1 VNVPTIIEAMDSP
14 ELFRDWFSRGDW
26 TAWKAFLAALFG
38 LSMNDE
44 AQAIYQRQT
53 SREIAPVAAFNEA
66 WLIIGRRGGKS
77 RIMALVAT
85 YLACFRDYAPHL
97 APGEIATIPLIAQ
110 DRKQARTL
118 ARYVSAFLE
127 VPMLSRL
134 VIRQSSEAFELS
146 NRVCIE
152 IHTASFR
159 SIRGYTIA
167 AALLDEVAFW
177 YSDGSAQPDYEII
190 AALRPAL
197 TTIPGALLLAASSP
211 YAKRGELWNAYRR
224 YHGKDG
230 ADVLTWQADTRA
242 MNASIPASAI
252 QKEYERDAER
262 AKAEYGAEFRSD
274 LETFLLREVV
284 DAAVRSGPLEL
295 PFDKAHKYF
304 GFTDPAGGGADEYT
318 IAIGHREDD
327 LTVVD
332 LVRARRG
339 VPAEIT
345 AGYAALLKSYG
356 IRKVTGDKYAGSWPA
371 DEFKKH
377 DIEYTPSDKPKSG
390 LYLDLLPALNS
401 GRVEL
406 PPDDRLV
413 NQLIGL
419 ERRTARGGRDSI
431 DHAPGGHDDRANVVA
446 GLSSTKA
453 KSSYDLELFMTGRKS
468 GVEKPQQNHIRRRS
482 VIEAI
487 RAAGIPMD

>member
-1 VNVPTIIEAMDSP
+1 VIPN
-14 ELFRDWFSRGDW
+14 ELKPS
-26 TAWKAFLAALFG
+26 TG
-38 LSMNDE
+38 LSSGL
-44 AQAIYQRQT
+44 T
-53 SREIAPVAAFNEA
+53 LKHFCC
-66 WLIIGRRGGKS
+66 GKLWTLPS
-77 RIMALVAT
+77 V
-85 YLACFRDYAPHL
+85 LA
-97 APGEIATIPLIAQ
+97 
-110 DRKQARTL
+110 
-118 ARYVSAFLE
+118 
-127 VPMLSRL
+127 RL

-177 YSDGSAQPDYEII
+177 HSDGSAQPDYEII

-197 TTIPGALLLAASSP
+197 ATIPGALLLGASSP
-211 YAKRGELWNAYRR
+211 YAKRGELWTAYRR

-230 ADVLTWQADTRA
+230 ADVLTWKASTSE
-242 MNASIPASAI
+242 MNATVSEATIRQA
-252 QKEYERDAER
+252 YERDPER

-284 DAAVRSGPLEL
+284 DLAVRAGPLEL

-304 GFTDPAGGGADEYT
+304 GFVDPAGGGADEYT
-318 IAIGHREDD
+318 IAIGHKENDD
-327 LTVVD
+327 TVID
-332 LVRARRG
+332 LLRGRRG
-339 VPAEIT
+339 IPAEIT
-345 AGYAALLKSYG
+345 AGYAALLKSYR
-356 IRKVTGDKYAGSWPA
+356 IRKIVGDRYAGSWPG

-377 DIEYTPSDKPKSG
+377 DIEYSPSEKSKSG
-390 LYLDLLPALNS
+390 LYLDLLPSLNS

-431 DHAPGGHDDRANVVA
+431 DHAPGGHDDRANVIA
-446 GLSSTKA
+446 GLVSTKA
-453 KSSYDLELFMTGRKS
+453 ASSYDLEKFMCGQVDEPKHTRS
-468 GVEKPQQNHIRRRS
+468 PRRP
-482 VIEAI
+482 VIEAL